1 MLITNEN
8 IVVTEPQFP
17 LNCFVKQL
25 DIDSEPGF
33 LNELAKLKTTKIDN
47 LASLPNTGAKKQI
60 LCRDKYGYCF
70 KRIESI
76 MRCEF
81 DKLNIA
87 GKVERYVT
95 YDIHFQGYTVDI
107 PDVFDGSYAT
117 VDQNAVVYIKS
128 KGIN

>member
-1 MLITNEN
+1 MQITNEN

-25 DIDSEPGF
+25 DIDSGTGF
-33 LNELAKLKTTKIDN
+33 LSELVKLKMVKIDN
-47 LASLPNTGAKKQI
+47 LASLPNTRVKKQI
-60 LCRDKYGYCF
+60 LCRDKNLGYCY

-81 DKLNIA
+81 DRLNIA
-87 GKVERYVT
+87 GKVERYIT
-95 YDIHFQGYTVDI
+95 YDIHFQGYTVDT

-117 VDQNAVVYIKS
+117 VDQNAVVYIK
-128 KGIN
+128 

>member
-1 MLITNEN
+1 MQITNEN
-8 IVVTEPQFP
+8 IVVTEPQ

-25 DIDSEPGF
+25 DIDSLTGF
-33 LNELAKLKTTKIDN
+33 MIEGSKLKTAKIDN

-60 LCRDKYGYCF
+60 LCRDKNLGYCF

-81 DKLNIA
+81 DRLNIA
-87 GKVERYVT
+87 GKVERYIT
-95 YDIHFQGYTVDI
+95 YDIHFQGYTVDT

-117 VDQNAVVYIKS
+117 VDQNAVVYIK
-128 KGIN
+128 